1 VESLELPKR
10 DAIIYSEKTTG
21 ADPAAEKH
29 NNTMSNPPS
38 DYGSDPES
46 SPDFADFDKA
56 PEARRTGQRYAR
68 ENPLP
73 LIMLAL
79 VLGALIGA
87 FLSRRE
93 RKQKDAVQ
101 AAKEWLETAYGQLA
115 EKLPQLAEKLPQPKK
130 ASKSWCQ
137 AAFLD
142 QAQQVGTKLKW
153 W

>member
-1 VESLELPKR
+1 
-10 DAIIYSEKTTG
+10 
-21 ADPAAEKH
+21 
-29 NNTMSNPPS
+29 MSYPPS
-38 DYGSDPES
+38 ENGPDPE
-46 SPDFADFDKA
+46 SPDFADLDKA
-56 PEARRTGQRYAR
+56 QEAWKSGQQYAR

-73 LIMLAL
+73 LILMAL
-79 VLGALIGA
+79 VLGALLGA

-101 AAKEWLETAYGQLA
+101 AAKEWLEAAYQQLA

-130 ASKSWCQ
+130 ATASWCQ

-142 QAQQVGTKLKW
+142 QAQQVGKKLKW

>member
-1 VESLELPKR
+1 
-10 DAIIYSEKTTG
+10 
-21 ADPAAEKH
+21 
-29 NNTMSNPPS
+29 MSYPPS
-38 DYGSDPES
+38 DFGSES
-46 SPDFADFDKA
+46 SPDFAAFDKT
-56 PEARRTGQRYAR
+56 PESPRPRR

-79 VLGALIGA
+79 VLGALLGA

-101 AAKEWLETAYGQLA
+101 AAKEWLESAYEQLT

-130 ASKSWCQ
+130 ATKSWCQ

-142 QAQQVGTKLKW
+142 QAQQAGKKLKW